1 MKKFLA
7 LFLAALMLLSL
18 VACASDGQTEQ
29 APATDTVKETQ
40 STQQTVPSTEE
51 APAEAEQTGSVLADI
66 NGDGK
71 ITIACVHR
79 NLLGATG
86 VNLRAAYYYTAA
98 QMDNV
103 ELLFFDGN
111 QDVTAQCNY
120 IEDCMAS
127 KACDAFI
134 VWTCDPD
141 GIVGTVQIAHDAGYP
156 IIVVDISLNCDQE
169 AFVAAGNYDMGV
181 LTGQSAVEC
190 LTEMNGEAKGRVYI
204 ITASNQSTARDRV
217 AGFESVISE
226 YPGIEVIGTYD
237 MPTSSVDDGVAL
249 ADDLIQQYPEGTVDM
264 FFCMNMSPMLGL
276 LSAAATAGRTD
287 FYLVGGFDH
296 DDTFIKELQKGK
308 GNTVLY
314 SFAAQDCFETG
325 SKAFELAV
333 EAAKG
338 NLPAEKNVLV
348 PGELVTVET
357 LDDYLETYNFYQEQI
372 LAYQ

>member
-29 APATDTVKETQ
+29 APATDTAKETQ

-79 NLLGATG
+79 NLLGASG
-86 VNLRAAYYYTAA
+86 VNFRAAYYYTAA

-190 LTEMNGEAKGRVYI
+190 LTEKNGEAKGRVYI

-276 LSAAATAGRTD
+276 ISAAATAGRTD
-287 FYLVGGFDH
+287 FYLVGGFDYN
-296 DDTFIKELQKGK
+296 DTFIEELQKGK
-308 GNTVLY
+308 GNTVL
-314 SFAAQDCFETG
+314 
-325 SKAFELAV
+325 
-333 EAAKG
+333 
-338 NLPAEKNVLV
+338 
-348 PGELVTVET
+348 
-357 LDDYLETYNFYQEQI
+357 
-372 LAYQ
+372 

>member
-29 APATDTVKETQ
+29 APATDTAKETQ

-79 NLLGATG
+79 NLLGASG
-86 VNLRAAYYYTAA
+86 VNFR
-98 QMDNV
+98 
-103 ELLFFDGN
+103 
-111 QDVTAQCNY
+111 
-120 IEDCMAS
+120 
-127 KACDAFI
+127 
-134 VWTCDPD
+134 
-141 GIVGTVQIAHDAGYP
+141 
-156 IIVVDISLNCDQE
+156 DQE

-190 LTEMNGEAKGRVYI
+190 LTEKNGEAKGRVYI

-276 LSAAATAGRTD
+276 ISAAATAGRTD
-287 FYLVGGFDH
+287 FYLVGGFDYN
-296 DDTFIKELQKGK
+296 DTFIEELQKGK

-314 SFAAQDCFETG
+314 SFAAQDCFEIG

-348 PGELVTVET
+348 PGELVTMET

>member
-1 MKKFLA
+1 
-7 LFLAALMLLSL
+7 
-18 VACASDGQTEQ
+18 
-29 APATDTVKETQ
+29 
-40 STQQTVPSTEE
+40 
-51 APAEAEQTGSVLADI
+51 
-66 NGDGK
+66 
-71 ITIACVHR
+71 
-79 NLLGATG
+79 
-86 VNLRAAYYYTAA
+86 
-98 QMDNV
+98 MDNV

-181 LTGQSAVEC
+181 LTGQSAVEW
-190 LTEMNGEAKGRVYI
+190 LTEKNGEAKGRVYI

-249 ADDLIQQYPEGTVDM
+249 ADDLIQQ
-264 FFCMNMSPMLGL
+264 
-276 LSAAATAGRTD
+276 LS
-287 FYLVGGFDH
+287 LIH
-296 DDTFIKELQKGK
+296 I
-308 GNTVLY
+308 
-314 SFAAQDCFETG
+314 
-325 SKAFELAV
+325 
-333 EAAKG
+333 
-338 NLPAEKNVLV
+338 
-348 PGELVTVET
+348 
-357 LDDYLETYNFYQEQI
+357 
-372 LAYQ
+372 